1 MAQPSYA
8 EDRAQIENLQARY
21 MFAIDWWDAE
31 RYSETFTE
39 DGELDWAR
47 GVLKGR
53 ATILAQFGTLRAMFG
68 QDDGTKSQPLRLR
81 HFITNLVLKIEGE
94 RATGRAYWFEFLND
108 NPERKPM
115 VRAYGH
121 YEDEMRRVDGEWLFS
136 RRKIINEFL
145 EGRRASPSNPAW

>member
-21 MFAIDWWDAE
+21 MFAIDWLDAE
-31 RYSETFTE
+31 RYAETFTE

-68 QDDGTKSQPLRLR
+68 QDDGTKS
-81 HFITNLVLKIEGE
+81 
-94 RATGRAYWFEFLND
+94 
-108 NPERKPM
+108 
-115 VRAYGH
+115 
-121 YEDEMRRVDGEWLFS
+121 
-136 RRKIINEFL
+136 
-145 EGRRASPSNPAW
+145 